1 MFPDLQNNMFCH
13 YEPYLYKKKKTWRMH
28 SLLKYPI
35 YMSCFVCCASLIA
48 FWNSH
53 VHVSHITCAQLF
65 ENQGTGERILKYDPE
80 VTDLIMDNQKFHV
93 AKAVFIDV
101 SSVFGKMLA
110 GKFKEKKTSELE
122 LPGKKH
128 SSFELFLLCMFL
140 RR

>member
-1 MFPDLQNNMFCH
+1 
-13 YEPYLYKKKKTWRMH
+13 MH

-35 YMSCFVCCASLIA
+35 LC
-48 FWNSH
+48 
-53 VHVSHITCAQLF
+53 HVSSVVPLSMHFETAMYMYHILPAHNCL
-65 ENQGTGERILKYDPE
+65 RIRELVNEYFKYDPE
-80 VTDLIMDNQKFHV
+80 VTDLIMENQKFHV

-101 SSVFGKMLA
+101 SSVFGKMFA

-128 SSFELFLLCMFL
+128 SSFELFLRCMFL

>member
-1 MFPDLQNNMFCH
+1 MNEYF
-13 YEPYLYKKKKTWRMH
+13 
-28 SLLKYPI
+28 
-35 YMSCFVCCASLIA
+35 
-48 FWNSH
+48 
-53 VHVSHITCAQLF
+53 
-65 ENQGTGERILKYDPE
+65 KYDPE

-128 SSFELFLLCMFL
+128 SSFEQFLLCMFL